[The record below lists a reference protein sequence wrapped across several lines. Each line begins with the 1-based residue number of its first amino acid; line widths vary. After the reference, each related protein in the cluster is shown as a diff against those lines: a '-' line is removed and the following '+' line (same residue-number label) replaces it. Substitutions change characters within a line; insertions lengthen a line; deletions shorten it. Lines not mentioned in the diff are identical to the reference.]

1 MAPCPCE
8 PSWILRAGAS
18 ACAHVVSLRRGF
30 QDSMGGWLAVRGAGG
45 RGVGSGLRGGGLEMT
60 DLGSSNGLCLS
71 PEWRQSDRLG
81 GRNSGMAESRVGRS
95 REIPSCC
102 LLAPPHTHPDF
113 TLPDGV
119 VTMVTAVAVG
129 FAHLVRERKFG
140 LASLSLF
147 VTPNRS
153 GAIIIP
159 YYE

>member
-1 MAPCPCE
+1 
-8 PSWILRAGAS
+8 
-18 ACAHVVSLRRGF
+18 
-30 QDSMGGWLAVRGAGG
+30 
-45 RGVGSGLRGGGLEMT
+45 MT

-102 LLAPPHTHPDF
+102 LLAPPPTHPDF

-129 FAHLVRERKFG
+129 FAHLVRGRKFG

>member
-1 MAPCPCE
+1 
-8 PSWILRAGAS
+8 
-18 ACAHVVSLRRGF
+18 
-30 QDSMGGWLAVRGAGG
+30 
-45 RGVGSGLRGGGLEMT
+45 MT

-71 PEWRQSDRLG
+71 PEWRQSDWLG

-102 LLAPPHTHPDF
+102 LPAPPTPDF

-129 FAHLVRERKFG
+129 FAHLVRGRKFG